1 MPRATD
7 NEVQILGHID
17 LLTAVMADAARSGD
31 GGAFLDAL
39 DESQAAD
46 RRLEESR
53 EHTWAL
59 WFAAATTER
68 QEAA

>member
-39 DESQAAD
+39 DESQAAE
-46 RRLEESR
+46 RRLTESR
-53 EHTWAL
+53 DRTWAV
-59 WFAAATTER
+59 WFAAQYT
-68 QEAA
+68 QESV